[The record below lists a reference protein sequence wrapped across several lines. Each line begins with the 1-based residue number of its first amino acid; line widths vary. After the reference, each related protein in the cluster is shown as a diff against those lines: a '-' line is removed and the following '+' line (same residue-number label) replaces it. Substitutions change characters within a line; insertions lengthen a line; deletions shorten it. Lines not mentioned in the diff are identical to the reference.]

1 MFIISVK
8 LPYMSY
14 FDVYICNIEVYFML
28 LLNMKTCSLYVVIN
42 KKKAQS
48 RSSQMSIINI
58 LFFHKITTYSIF
70 VATNRINLF
79 YRCLRLILI
88 K

>member
-14 FDVYICNIEVYFML
+14 FDVYICNIEVYLML

-42 KKKAQS
+42 EK
-48 RSSQMSIINI
+48 
-58 LFFHKITTYSIF
+58 
-70 VATNRINLF
+70 
-79 YRCLRLILI
+79 RL
-88 K
+88 KVEVDK